1 MSNLTF
7 TKNINISQFKTSLN
21 SMPTSRLK
29 IREKFLLK
37 TKKNFSSERK
47 WDLPKIN
54 LTNPEVELVTNL
66 SLNQKMNI
74 FELITKDLKERE
86 KIDNDEEVQNK
97 ILGVK
102 KKVNYETLE
111 EENKEIKNSQTREFF
126 IKYEMMRREKEEEDK
141 IEELRKYINLLE
153 NDREEMYR
161 KITNLSKQKYDYD
174 LEMKAI
180 DFEKPNKNQEDYYID
195 DTKTLKSGVKGLRN
209 SKKKAKK
216 MDEFINNTLKIK
228 EEKIKN
234 EKKEKLE
241 EKKKIVSEQLQ
252 IAEKDISFI
261 EANYKEKKKELKD
274 KIQILCETYHKK
286 LYEGLDVRNDGLVW
300 IIKAIW
306 NLGENIQMSFFPKFL
321 DNISID
327 YLFDIAHKSVQ
338 CDELLKLIDENKK
351 KLDEKFQ
358 NLNKI
363 SNFKKNNNLFR
374 TSIAD
379 KLKRKVLP
387 REKLR
392 ELKKNIKDIPL
403 DNMSIKEM
411 AIFLNK
417 KNIYSQ
423 LIEGPTMNT
432 INDLKKRKEEIE
444 LEIVELKNKEMERIF
459 KEYLYNNYEKKYH
472 VDIEIIIGALIGES
486 RKEKELLKFHRMEK
500 DITDDMKKIQFYSMM
515 EEYIKKKNQEE
526 K

>member
-7 TKNINISQFKTSLN
+7 AKKINISQFKTSLN
-21 SMPTSRLK
+21 SMPSSRLK

-47 WDLPKIN
+47 WDLPNIN

-74 FELITKDLKERE
+74 FESITKDLKERE
-86 KIDNDEEVQNK
+86 KIDNDEEIQNK

-195 DTKTLKSGVKGLRN
+195 DTKSLISGVKGLRN

-234 EKKEKLE
+234 EKKEK
-241 EKKKIVSEQLQ
+241 
-252 IAEKDISFI
+252 
-261 EANYKEKKKELKD
+261 
-274 KIQILCETYHKK
+274 
-286 LYEGLDVRNDGLVW
+286 
-300 IIKAIW
+300 
-306 NLGENIQMSFFPKFL
+306 
-321 DNISID
+321 
-327 YLFDIAHKSVQ
+327 
-338 CDELLKLIDENKK
+338 
-351 KLDEKFQ
+351 
-358 NLNKI
+358 
-363 SNFKKNNNLFR
+363 
-374 TSIAD
+374 
-379 KLKRKVLP
+379 
-387 REKLR
+387 
-392 ELKKNIKDIPL
+392 
-403 DNMSIKEM
+403 
-411 AIFLNK
+411 
-417 KNIYSQ
+417 
-423 LIEGPTMNT
+423 
-432 INDLKKRKEEIE
+432 
-444 LEIVELKNKEMERIF
+444 
-459 KEYLYNNYEKKYH
+459 
-472 VDIEIIIGALIGES
+472 
-486 RKEKELLKFHRMEK
+486 
-500 DITDDMKKIQFYSMM
+500 
-515 EEYIKKKNQEE
+515 
-526 K
+526 

>member
-74 FELITKDLKERE
+74 FESITKDLKERE

-234 EKKEKLE
+234 EKKKKLE
-241 EKKKIVSEQLQ
+241 EKKKIE
-252 IAEKDISFI
+252 
-261 EANYKEKKKELKD
+261 
-274 KIQILCETYHKK
+274 
-286 LYEGLDVRNDGLVW
+286 
-300 IIKAIW
+300 
-306 NLGENIQMSFFPKFL
+306 
-321 DNISID
+321 
-327 YLFDIAHKSVQ
+327 
-338 CDELLKLIDENKK
+338 
-351 KLDEKFQ
+351 
-358 NLNKI
+358 
-363 SNFKKNNNLFR
+363 
-374 TSIAD
+374 
-379 KLKRKVLP
+379 
-387 REKLR
+387 
-392 ELKKNIKDIPL
+392 
-403 DNMSIKEM
+403 
-411 AIFLNK
+411 
-417 KNIYSQ
+417 
-423 LIEGPTMNT
+423 
-432 INDLKKRKEEIE
+432 
-444 LEIVELKNKEMERIF
+444 
-459 KEYLYNNYEKKYH
+459 
-472 VDIEIIIGALIGES
+472 
-486 RKEKELLKFHRMEK
+486 
-500 DITDDMKKIQFYSMM
+500 
-515 EEYIKKKNQEE
+515 
-526 K
+526 